1 MKSERLGVERMEEA
15 ERADES
21 ESCRWGLECE
31 NGEIAVVGV
40 GDEE

>member
-1 MKSERLGVERMEEA
+1 MWSGGRRRRELR
-15 ERADES
+15 RANLVDGGWS
-21 ESCRWGLECE
+21 VSE